1 MSASRSVRAAA
12 GALFLF
18 LVALPVRGDRAA
30 DIRAQISYIGT
41 ALTAGNAADAMRPF
55 EKSFSNYETLSNYFQ
70 GLTAFQV
77 ESEIEFLEENDT
89 ETDTKLVVNW
99 TLTLTDSGTDA
110 ADRRTGDI
118 DIRLVP
124 KDGKWKIVEF
134 SPISLFNPQK
144 KSVRKP

>member
-77 ESEIEFLEENDT
+77 ESEIELVEENDT

-110 ADRRTGDI
+110 TDRRTGDI

-144 KSVRKP
+144 KSGRKR